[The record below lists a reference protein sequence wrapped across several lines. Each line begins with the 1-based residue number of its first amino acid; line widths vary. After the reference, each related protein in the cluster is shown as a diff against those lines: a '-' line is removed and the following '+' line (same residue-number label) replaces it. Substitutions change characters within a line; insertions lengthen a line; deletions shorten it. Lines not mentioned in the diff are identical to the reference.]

1 MKILILDDEP
11 LIVAGLAACLAEHE
25 TMVAYTGYEALKKAR
40 EFLPDLMLVDVNLPD
55 ISGIDVVAKLEEE
68 RVCPTIFL
76 TAYSDRTIL
85 ERAKMLKGVHGYL
98 VKPIDE
104 RSLKTTIE
112 ISLAKFHEQT
122 ETNLELAKVRQSL
135 AERKIV
141 ERAKG
146 IIMEQ
151 MKISEPQ
158 AMKFLQEKSKKT
170 NRKLVD
176 TAKYVIDFF
185 SDNAR

>member
-11 LIVAGLAACLAEHE
+11 LIVAGLAACLSEHE
-25 TMVAYTGYEALKKAR
+25 TIVAYSGYEALQKAR
-40 EFLPDLMLVDVNLPD
+40 ECVPDLMLIGINLPD

-68 RVCPTIFL
+68 RTCPTIFL
-76 TAYSDRTIL
+76 TAYSDRGIL
-85 ERAKMLKGVHGYL
+85 ERAKKLKGVHGYL

-112 ISLAKFHEQT
+112 ISVAKFHEQT
-122 ETNLELAKVRQSL
+122 EATLELAKAKQSL
-135 AERKIV
+135 AERKII

-146 IIMEQ
+146 IVMEQ
-151 MKISEPQ
+151 MKLTEPQ
-158 AMKFLQEKSKKT
+158 AMKFLQEKSKNS

-185 SDNAR
+185 SGSTL